1 MSSRQAKN
9 GDRAPRTGDLI
20 IPPAMQQTERPGK
33 KRVLL
38 GDLKPVRWPGY
49 LALTVVTLLV
59 FSPIFLSDLLWPEY
73 ETVPRGE
80 FTSMSHWTEAWSPE
94 SIRENDP
101 LTLTSY
107 FAEQLIPLPKASV
120 HRAINLCLHLM
131 AALLLLKIIESL
143 KIPGAFSAALVFAIH
158 PAVVPTLFWSGY
170 REMIT
175 ATVFALAAL
184 YFCIRNRDGFD
195 FSALL
200 GLSLISYII
209 HPGTLALPLVMALT
223 IRYQHRYFHLAD
235 YNRLLP
241 VACLA
246 LFVAVWLQPGSAV
259 AELAAE
265 DRLLSTSSQNL
276 YFFIQQSLLP
286 TNFALFH
293 PFSNNQGF
301 SVGATNEVLPFLFFA
316 PFYVLIFINFRRLW
330 ARGFF
335 LGLTGFLLFALGGAF
350 RLGSFIDGAPARE
363 TAALYLALPFAVATV
378 VCGIASA
385 FYQAGRSGGSL
396 WKLVF
401 GLFLFLQVSVTAS
414 STLALRQDSA
424 IWEDMSA
431 RWPGAWEP
439 KVAYLE
445 SIKTEEGYPLP
456 PDRAVRLLRS
466 TLKLNPDLLDQ
477 RHDLLDLYLR
487 EDQTA
492 NALREYQ
499 RILRESEPSDA
510 FLAEA
515 ADFFDIMGQRW
526 EATKARDRISTV
538 TPTNEKTE
546 KNSP

>member
-9 GDRAPRTGDLI
+9 GDRGPRAGVS
-20 IPPAMQQTERPGK
+20 GK
-33 KRVLL
+33 KRTPL
-38 GDLKPVRWPGY
+38 GAPKPVRWPGY
-49 LALTVVTLLV
+49 LALIFVTLLV

-73 ETVPRGE
+73 ETVPRSE
-80 FTSMSHWTEAWSPE
+80 FTSMSHWTEAWSLE

-107 FAEQLIPLPKASV
+107 FAEQLIPLPNAPV
-120 HRAINLCLHLM
+120 HRAINLCLHLL
-131 AALLLLKIIESL
+131 AALLLLKIVESL

-158 PAVVPTLFWSGY
+158 PAVVPTVFWSGY

-184 YFCIRNRDGFD
+184 YFCIRNRNSFD

-200 GLSLISYII
+200 GLSLISFII
-209 HPGTLALPLVMALT
+209 HPGTLTLPLVMALA
-223 IRYQHRYFHLAD
+223 IRYEHRYFHLAD

-259 AELAAE
+259 AELAGE
-265 DRLLSTSSQNL
+265 DRLLATSSQNL
-276 YFFIQQSLLP
+276 YLFIQQSLLP
-286 TNFALFH
+286 TSFAFFH

-301 SVGATNEVLPFLFFA
+301 TVGATNEVLPFLFFV
-316 PFYVLIFINFRRLW
+316 PFYVLIFLNFHRLW

-335 LGLTGFLLFALGGAF
+335 LGLTGFLLFALGGTF
-350 RLGSFIDGAPARE
+350 RLGFFIDGAPARE
-363 TAALYLALPFAVATV
+363 TAALYLPLPFAVALF

-385 FYQAGRSGGSL
+385 FYPMGRSGQLL
-396 WKLVF
+396 WKVFF
-401 GLFLFLQVSVTAS
+401 GLFLILQVSVTAS
-414 STLALRQDSA
+414 STLALRQDSVM
-424 IWEDMSA
+424 WQEMSS

-439 KVAYLE
+439 KLAYLD
-445 SIKTEEGYPLP
+445 SIKTEEGYPLA
-456 PDRAVRLLRS
+456 PDRAILLLRS
-466 TLKLNPDLLDQ
+466 ILESNPDLLDK
-477 RHDLLDLYLR
+477 RHDLLDIYLQ
-487 EDQTA
+487 EDQSM
-492 NALREYQ
+492 NALREYR

-515 ADFFDIMGQRW
+515 ADFFDIMGLRW
-526 EATKARDRISTV
+526 EATKSRDRIRTG
-538 TPTNEKTE
+538 TATNEKTE